1 MQNTL
6 IVILSNI
13 KNLQKII
20 SITLDCLIM
29 KKTLLLIWR
38 IIRNKYV
45 AATLI
50 FLLFYIFLGENNVL
64 VTHRLQREV
73 SELKKEAKLIEKGI
87 EQDSIAAVSL
97 IDNPE
102 AIETY
107 GREHYYMKRQNEDIF
122 IVKE

>member
-1 MQNTL
+1 
-6 IVILSNI
+6 
-13 KNLQKII
+13 
-20 SITLDCLIM
+20 M
-29 KKTLLLIWR
+29 KKTLLTIWR
-38 IIRNKYV
+38 IVKNKYV

-50 FLLFYIFLGENNVL
+50 FLLFFLFLGENNVM
-64 VTHRLQREV
+64 VTHKLNREV
-73 SELKKEAKLIEKGI
+73 SELNKEADLIRQGI

-122 IVKE
+122 LVKE

>member
-1 MQNTL
+1 M
-6 IVILSNI
+6 
-13 KNLQKII
+13 
-20 SITLDCLIM
+20 
-29 KKTLLLIWR
+29 
-38 IIRNKYV
+38 
-45 AATLI
+45 
-50 FLLFYIFLGENNVL
+50 
-64 VTHRLQREV
+64 THRLQREV

>member
-1 MQNTL
+1 
-6 IVILSNI
+6 
-13 KNLQKII
+13 
-20 SITLDCLIM
+20 M
-29 KKTLLLIWR
+29 KKTLLTIWR
-38 IIRNKYV
+38 IVKNKYV

-50 FLLFYIFLGENNVL
+50 FLLFFLFLGENNVM
-64 VTHRLQREV
+64 VTHKLKREV
-73 SELKKEAKLIEKGI
+73 SELNKEAALIRQGI

-122 IVKE
+122 LVKE

>member
-1 MQNTL
+1 
-6 IVILSNI
+6 
-13 KNLQKII
+13 
-20 SITLDCLIM
+20 M
-29 KKTLLLIWR
+29 KKTLSLIWR

-73 SELKKEAKLIEKGI
+73 SELKEEAKLIEKGI

>member
-1 MQNTL
+1 
-6 IVILSNI
+6 
-13 KNLQKII
+13 
-20 SITLDCLIM
+20 M

-45 AATLI
+45 AATII